1 MSEFPKKILALAAL
15 SLIPLLLA
23 PLFLFGAQP
32 FGTAES
38 KFGAFLLYLATHLL
52 WVLPIASFF
61 VGLDSTAGVSSASAL
76 PCSCAAPPLR
86 LRAACCWVAT
96 DIFPL
101 YSQE

>member
-1 MSEFPKKILALAAL
+1 MSEFPKKILVLAAL

-38 KFGAFLLYLATHLL
+38 KVGAFFLYFATQLL

-61 VGLDSTAGVSSASAL
+61 VGLDFYRRGFERIGVTVLLCGAAITAAGCVL
-76 PCSCAAPPLR
+76 LGM
-86 LRAACCWVAT
+86 
-96 DIFPL
+96 
-101 YSQE
+101 Q

>member
-38 KFGAFLLYLATHLL
+38 KVGAFFLYLATQLL
-52 WVLPIASFF
+52 WVLPIAAFF
-61 VGLDSTAGVSSASAL
+61 FGLDFYRRGLERIGVAVLLCGAAITAAGCVL
-76 PCSCAAPPLR
+76 LGCN
-86 LRAACCWVAT
+86 
-96 DIFPL
+96 
-101 YSQE
+101 

>member
-38 KFGAFLLYLATHLL
+38 KVGAFFLYLATQLL
-52 WVLPIASFF
+52 WVLPIALFF
-61 VGLDSTAGVSSASAL
+61 VGLDYYCRGFERIGIAVLLCGAAITATGCVL
-76 PCSCAAPPLR
+76 LGCN
-86 LRAACCWVAT
+86 
-96 DIFPL
+96 
-101 YSQE
+101 

>member
-38 KFGAFLLYLATHLL
+38 KFGAFFLYLATQLL

-61 VGLDSTAGVSSASAL
+61 FGLDYYRRGFAPTGVAVLLCGAAITAAGCVL
-76 PCSCAAPPLR
+76 LGCN
-86 LRAACCWVAT
+86 
-96 DIFPL
+96 
-101 YSQE
+101 

>member
-38 KFGAFLLYLATHLL
+38 KFGAFFLYLATQLL

-61 VGLDSTAGVSSASAL
+61 VGLDYYLRGFERIGIAVLLCGAAITATGCVL
-76 PCSCAAPPLR
+76 LGCN
-86 LRAACCWVAT
+86 
-96 DIFPL
+96 
-101 YSQE
+101 

>member
-38 KFGAFLLYLATHLL
+38 KIGASLLYLATQLL
-52 WVLPIASFF
+52 WVLPIALFF
-61 VGLDSTAGVSSASAL
+61 VGLDFYRRGFERIGVAVLLCGAAITAAGCVL
-76 PCSCAAPPLR
+76 LGCN
-86 LRAACCWVAT
+86 
-96 DIFPL
+96 
-101 YSQE
+101 

>member
-38 KFGAFLLYLATHLL
+38 KIGAFFLYLATQLL
-52 WVLPIASFF
+52 WVLPIALFF
-61 VGLDSTAGVSSASAL
+61 VGLDYYRRGLERIGIAVLLCGAAITAAGCVL
-76 PCSCAAPPLR
+76 LGCN
-86 LRAACCWVAT
+86 
-96 DIFPL
+96 
-101 YSQE
+101 

>member
-38 KFGAFLLYLATHLL
+38 KFGAFFLYLATQLL
-52 WVLPIASFF
+52 WVLSIASFF
-61 VGLDSTAGVSSASAL
+61 VGLDYYRRGFERIGVAVLLCGAGITATGCVL
-76 PCSCAAPPLR
+76 LGCN
-86 LRAACCWVAT
+86 
-96 DIFPL
+96 
-101 YSQE
+101 

>member
-38 KFGAFLLYLATHLL
+38 KIGAFFLYLATQLL

-61 VGLDSTAGVSSASAL
+61 VGLDFDRRGFERIGIAVLLCGAAITAAGCVL
-76 PCSCAAPPLR
+76 LGMR
-86 LRAACCWVAT
+86 
-96 DIFPL
+96 
-101 YSQE
+101 